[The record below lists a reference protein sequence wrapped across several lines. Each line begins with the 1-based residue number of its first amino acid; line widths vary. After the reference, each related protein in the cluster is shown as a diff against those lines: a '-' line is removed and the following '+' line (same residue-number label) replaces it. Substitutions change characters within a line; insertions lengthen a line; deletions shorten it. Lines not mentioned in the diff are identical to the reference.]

1 MITLKFLKTMA
12 TLAVGALGVAGA
24 AQAQS
29 TWSWQMDPPPG
40 TTTCTSPTPGNSYGS
55 SSNCTSA
62 SGGQIAAV
70 SVWSAA
76 QGGLAEQANHDWHGA
91 ELTPQGSNGFGAG
104 NRGEG
109 LDANSPHHSIDN
121 VKVNASG
128 ALEYDFMMV
137 QFSSAVILEQ
147 FGVGWGYN
155 DSDAT
160 LMRWT
165 GDAAPTTQ
173 NSGQSLLSTIGT
185 GAWAFVGD
193 YSNVCKN
200 SSGADTTGT
209 CDSTKSRRDTG
220 TDKASSY
227 WLIAA
232 YNTTMSSLDAFSSET
247 DDGFKVNFLKAK
259 SYLCPG
265 GGNPTPG
272 GNCGGSNGTPVSE
285 PGSMALA
292 AAAFLGLAISRRRK
306 VLRA

>member
-1 MITLKFLKTMA
+1 MITLKFLKTTA
-12 TLAVGALGVAGA
+12 TLAVGCVWLAGV

-29 TWSWQMDPPPG
+29 TWSWQMNPS
-40 TTTCTSPTPGNSYGS
+40 TSSCTSPSPSNSYGS

-62 SGGQIAAV
+62 SGGQIATV

-76 QGGLAEQANHDWHGA
+76 QGSLAEQANHDWHSA

-173 NSGQSLLSTIGT
+173 NSGKSLLSTIGT

-193 YSNVCKN
+193 YSNMCKN
-200 SSGADTTGT
+200 SSGADVSGS

-259 SYLCPG
+259 SYLCPAG
-265 GGNPTPG
+265 GSATPG
-272 GNCGGSNGTPVSE
+272 GNCGGSNGTPVPE

-292 AAAFLGLAISRRRK
+292 AVAFLGLAISRRRK